1 MCVSE
6 VLQCYRYVALGSV
19 ASVSVNCVL
28 NVFVF
33 VSNVPV
39 YGWAVCRMP
48 ATPVSE
54 ANQACDCWQGGGYLC
69 EEFTQQMFGRKPWHK
84 SCWSRI
90 WIEILSNWHW
100 TQSKKQ
106 QSRVFWTIANKFQ
119 TNCEHK
125 SNQLRAQLWAM
136 HETALLLSTISPF
149 PNNLLWGAVK
159 IPPRR

>member
-54 ANQACDCWQGGGYLC
+54 ANQACDCWQGGAICVKNSLNKCLEGNRDTNHVDQEYELKFC
-69 EEFTQQMFGRKPWHK
+69 RTGIELKAK
-84 SCWSRI
+84 SNNLEYFER
-90 WIEILSNWHW
+90 LQTNF
-100 TQSKKQ
+100 KQ
-106 QSRVFWTIANKFQ
+106 IVNTNLI
-119 TNCEHK
+119 NCEHNCEQCMK
-125 SNQLRAQLWAM
+125 QLCFCLQYPL
-136 HETALLLSTISPF
+136 F
-149 PNNLLWGAVK
+149 PITCYGEQ
-159 IPPRR
+159 

>member
-1 MCVSE
+1 MLSICGVGQCCQCFGELCVKCICICVKCASVWLSCVSN
-6 VLQCYRYVALGSV
+6 
-19 ASVSVNCVL
+19 ASHASL
-28 NVFVF
+28 RGK
-33 VSNVPV
+33 P
-39 YGWAVCRMP
+39 GMWLLTR
-48 ATPVSE
+48 
-54 ANQACDCWQGGGYLC
+54 GGYLC

-149 PNNLLWGAVK
+149 PNNLLWEAVK